1 MVLTIARMI
10 RNKGSKDGDDD
21 NEDDRIRETETTDE
35 KVDDVASLRKKGR
48 KRTFARRLI
57 VFLYAQ

>member
-1 MVLTIARMI
+1 MFRTIARMI